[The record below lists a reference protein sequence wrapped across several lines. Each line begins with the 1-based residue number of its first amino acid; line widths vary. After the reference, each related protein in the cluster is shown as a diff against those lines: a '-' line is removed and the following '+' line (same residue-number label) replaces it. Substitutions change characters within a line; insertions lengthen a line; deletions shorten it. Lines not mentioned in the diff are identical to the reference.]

1 MEEPKLEVVSE
12 YPGDGADSD
21 PGAWEENYKSHH
33 DVKPL
38 GPEAIAL
45 DFSFPGAEHV
55 YGIPEHAD
63 SLALKSTKTTDPY
76 RLYNLDVFEYELNER
91 MSLYGA
97 VPVLYAH
104 GYVAIMFR
112 NKEERIRTENNIKF
126 LFQKRE
132 NFGNLL
138 AQRSRNMGGRF
149 I

>member
-1 MEEPKLEVVSE
+1 MEEPKPEVESE
-12 YPGDGADSD
+12 HPGDGADSD
-21 PGAWEENYKSHH
+21 PGAWEENFKSHH

-45 DFSFPGAEHV
+45 DFSFPGAENV

-63 SLALKSTKTTDPY
+63 SLALKSTKSTDPY

-104 GYVAIMFR
+104 GYVTIFSGKR
-112 NKEERIRTENNIKF
+112 EKSIRTE
-126 LFQKRE
+126 
-132 NFGNLL
+132 
-138 AQRSRNMGGRF
+138 
-149 I
+149 